1 LVEIFKSM
9 DRNSSIPAMRGFY
22 VMRMKKDERTGH
34 YFGVATWISKD
45 QPLHGSRILKSVEPV
60 KPVDLPE
67 PSKSEY
73 SAVGHQSDKST
84 QIEDSRSEFNRTV
97 EKFSV
102 ERKPNKSTFFDPY
115 EPYEL

>member
-1 LVEIFKSM
+1 
-9 DRNSSIPAMRGFY
+9 MRGFY

-45 QPLHGSRILKSVEPV
+45 QPLPGNRIV
-60 KPVDLPE
+60 KAPDAVPKVSELPE
-67 PSKSEY
+67 HSKSEY
-73 SAVGHQSDKST
+73 SSANTISHDSEKAAQV
-84 QIEDSRSEFNRTV
+84 EDSRSEFNRTV

-102 ERKPNKSTFFDPY
+102 ERKPNRSSFFDPY